1 MKKTSEVETE
11 DAKLEHNI
19 REEKL
24 CVEVK
29 KKKKK
34 TQHLSSGVIVDKKV
48 IIQNK
53 EVK

>member
-29 KKKKK
+29 KNPNICRLVLSLPKK
-34 TQHLSSGVIVDKKV
+34 
-48 IIQNK
+48 
-53 EVK
+53 

>member
-19 REEKL
+19 RKEKL

-29 KKKKK
+29 KKTK